1 MITPDSVR
9 PKRPSTR
16 PLVACVDTIK
26 PRGFGFA
33 QALGSSESIFLN
45 EGRVRELGGPDAGLP
60 GMLVTLTVAADAQGR
75 LAAAKAAPLRLD
87 DADAASL
94 LWAACGG
101 VAADLACGTLPAV
114 PPLLVMAMAP
124 AGIARPAALRALA
137 APGADLPARLE
148 AFWAARPN
156 WRPALL
162 ALFGELQGGRAWPVG
177 WAVRD
182 VEQATENAAA
192 WARLCAALEARPR
205 DWPAGFDAWPHWD
218 HANAASIQRVGL
230 LRISNSHVAGQQF
243 AAAVV
248 EQRRRTVMDA
258 ARLFEALTP
267 DDHALAGLW
276 CRRSDGNAPFPAEVA
291 QMLTARAAE
300 KAAAAYLNGL
310 GLAVADVAI
319 EQLAGSTDA
328 WRVMDLNVDGMHGV
342 DVKNIRRSK
351 YGRLQSSRWKVKRF
365 KRDASGAPV
374 LLCGVSSPHTKLQYG
389 ALSSQDFGDSVRI
402 LGVTSAGEFAGL
414 RRAFSHAGGI
424 TVRTGER
431 LLELPA
437 WAWDY
442 PIAHYRQRDAALLQ
456 LREVVAGLP
465 STRLAERWR
474 RGLPAVLLA
483 LWGAAPPRPDH
494 TPAQQRLLQR
504 LAMAWAG
511 RQQVPRLAWWALFV
525 LQTWAQERAAGHR
538 FDQDAL
544 LPLFDNPLLRFHL
557 GPNQAVGTSPGPAL
571 GIDDPAEMLP
581 MLLRALG
588 RLDAALP
595 PPQQLALSN
604 LTVLFN
610 GVLVGTF
617 PDGRRR
623 TLLAHCGGRLPDLM
637 IDCGH
642 RPLVYGEQVSCAC
655 GRLICPKCGT
665 CTDTRYAV
673 CEAQQQRDEARRP
686 PAVEQGAA
694 APTPFWQ
701 GR

>member
-218 HANAASIQRVGL
+218 HADAASIQRVGL
-230 LRISNSHVAGQQF
+230 LRISNSRVAGQQF

-276 CRRSDGNAPFPAEVA
+276 CRRSDGNDPFPAEVA

-483 LWGAAPPRPDH
+483 LWGGGAAASRPH
-494 TPAQQRLLQR
+494 A
-504 LAMAWAG
+504 
-511 RQQVPRLAWWALFV
+511 
-525 LQTWAQERAAGHR
+525 
-538 FDQDAL
+538 
-544 LPLFDNPLLRFHL
+544 
-557 GPNQAVGTSPGPAL
+557 
-571 GIDDPAEMLP
+571 
-581 MLLRALG
+581 
-588 RLDAALP
+588 
-595 PPQQLALSN
+595 
-604 LTVLFN
+604 
-610 GVLVGTF
+610 
-617 PDGRRR
+617 
-623 TLLAHCGGRLPDLM
+623 
-637 IDCGH
+637 
-642 RPLVYGEQVSCAC
+642 
-655 GRLICPKCGT
+655 
-665 CTDTRYAV
+665 
-673 CEAQQQRDEARRP
+673 
-686 PAVEQGAA
+686 GAA
-694 APTPFWQ
+694 APSAAVGDGLGGAPAGAAVGVVGPVRAADMGPGAGGGPSLRP
-701 GR
+701 GRAAAVVRQSAAAFPPRPEPGRRHVARPGARHRRPGGDAAHAAARAWPPGCRPAAAAAAGLVQPDGAVQWRAGGHVPRRPAPDAAGPLRRAASRSHDRLRPPPPGVRRAGIVRLWPVDLPEVWDLHRYALCRVRGPAAA